1 MSKRI
6 HFILLMIVLAPGIE
20 AREPDLSLSNS
31 QFDGQVHVKQQES
44 AQTWF
49 GIGYESRR
57 EHTERANFE
66 DNAMRESVF
75 SNRERSFS
83 SPERSG
89 GMSRGMGGKPG
100 GGSADRNSGGRR

>member
-31 QFDGQVHVKQQES
+31 QFDGQQPVDKQHAERS
-44 AQTWF
+44 TWF

-57 EHTERANFE
+57 EQTDRANFE
-66 DNAMRESVF
+66 DSAMRNSVF
-75 SNRERSFS
+75 SSNGGS
-83 SPERSG
+83 SPLSPA
-89 GMSRGMGGKPG
+89 GMNG
-100 GGSADRNSGGRR
+100 GGGGAGGRR